1 MLHERILLI
10 RDENALGS
18 IYNEF
23 QLSFSKIEISARDI
37 ITERVYQE
45 VTLYNQ
51 QAAQYKYA
59 LVQPTAEE
67 IQLNNLHSK
76 PKKLIN
82 AEQQVEIA
90 LAAFESNGFFL
101 LVDDK
106 QLEQLDELVPISDNT
121 VISFIKLTALVGG

>member
-10 RDENALGS
+10 RDENAFGS

-23 QLSFSKIEISARDI
+23 KLSFDKVEVSVRDI

-45 VTLYNQ
+45 VMRYNQ
-51 QAAQYKYA
+51 RAADYKYA
-59 LVQPTAEE
+59 LVQPKAEE
-67 IQLNNLHSK
+67 IELNNLQAK
-76 PKKLIN
+76 PRKQVN
-82 AEQQVEIA
+82 AERQVEVA

-106 QLEQLDELVPISDNT
+106 QLENLNDT
-121 VISFIKLTALVGG
+121 VIIGKTTVVSFVKLIPLVGG

>member
-1 MLHERILLI
+1 MLHERIVLV

-23 QLSFSKIEISARDI
+23 QLSFNKVEVSARDI

-45 VTLYNQ
+45 VTCYNEK
-51 QAAQYKYA
+51 AADYKYA
-59 LVQPTAEE
+59 LVQPKAEE
-67 IQLNNLHSK
+67 IQLNNLQAK

-82 AEQQVEIA
+82 AEQQVAVA
-90 LAAFESNGFFL
+90 LVAFESNGFFL

-106 QLEQLDELVPISDNT
+106 QLEQLDEMVRIGENT
-121 VISFIKLTALVGG
+121 IVSFIKLTPLVGG